1 MKDYESKILCTHYPK
16 EDVYGSLAM
25 PVYYTA
31 AFEFDNA
38 MAMKKAFSGRSMDPT
53 YSRISN
59 PTVMYLERRVQAVTG
74 ATTVTALNMG
84 MTAVSYSLT
93 AVAAQGKNIIISPHL
108 FGNTIS
114 FIHDTLGEFGVETR
128 YANLLDLKETESKI
142 DENTVAIFFEIITNP
157 QMTVVDIKGLSDL
170 AHAHNVPVI
179 ADSTIVPFSR
189 FHAKDFGVDIEVV
202 SSTKYISG
210 GATGLGGLLMDYGR
224 FDWKNSHSPALR
236 SRAKQVGKLAFS
248 ARVKTELITNLG
260 GLMTPQVAYMETLG
274 LETLDIRF
282 ERQASSALW
291 LAQQLQGVPE
301 IKKVN
306 YTGLKDNPYYEIST
320 RQFGPLPGAML
331 TIDLESKEAAYGF
344 LDNLKVVRR
353 ATNLFDHKSLAIHPA
368 STIFVHFTEEERLA
382 MDVRPTTV
390 RLSIGLESKEDLLA
404 DIIQA
409 AKAASGPSI

>member
-1 MKDYESKILCTHYPK
+1 MSNYESRILCTRYPK
-16 EDVYGSLAM
+16 KDAYGSLAM

-38 MAMKKAFSGRSMDPT
+38 LAMQNAFSGRSMDPA

-59 PTVMYLERRVQAVTG
+59 PTVMYLEHRVQAVTG
-74 ATTVTALNMG
+74 AATVTALNMG

-93 AVAAQGKNIIISPHL
+93 TVAAKGKNIIISPYL

-128 YANLLDLKETESKI
+128 YANLLDPKDTESKI

-157 QMTVVDIKGLSDL
+157 QMTVVDIKGLSDI
-170 AHAHNVPVI
+170 AHTHHVPLI

-189 FHAKDFGVDIEVV
+189 FHAKEFGVDIEVV

-210 GATGLGGLLMDYGR
+210 GATGLGGLLLDYGH

-236 SRAKQVGKLAFS
+236 RIAKQAGKLAFS
-248 ARVKTELITNLG
+248 ARVKTELISNLG

-274 LETLDIRF
+274 LETLDLRF

-291 LAQQLQGVPE
+291 LAEQLQEVPE
-301 IKKVN
+301 IKKVS

-331 TIDLESKEAAYGF
+331 TIDLESKETAF
-344 LDNLKVVRR
+344 QFIDHLKLIRR

-382 MDVRPTTV
+382 MDVRPTAV
-390 RLSIGLESKEDLLA
+390 RLSIGLERKEDLLA

-409 AKAASGPSI
+409 VKAAESSL